1 MSKKDIDKF
10 PSIDNVHEVLSDLT
24 GLFDDRNK
32 LLDTMFREDKYKEFL
47 LAENMQQLAEADKR
61 DDSANGRIKKD
72 LANGYEVLKAKT
84 TMQKFANFIS
94 PSSIPPMDLT
104 SADDFTDDEAT
115 EEEEAPVEKEAP
127 EKGEKGDKGDDGAD
141 GADAEVVKPDK
152 PKPKSRVFS
161 WQRQQTPKLKLAEGG
176 AVAPSPMMNSLTP
189 QAGQRPEGKSGVK
202 SLESLGLVGKKN
214 VASELTEDL
223 GLEEYKK
230 ALADAMALP
239 LKAVAAGLAGLMDNM
254 DVPGGEGAAIEGQ
267 VAKVGKTFGVKTK
280 KKKKDKKSG
289 GFGIGSMLKML
300 LPFGMG
306 ASRPKGKSKFSKQN
320 YDQGRLSL
328 KDFEK
333 MGKGDPNW
341 DPKHEYQVYM
351 DEIGT
356 NQRRFEE
363 GDPTL
368 TAFSG
373 GPSLAPDTLS
383 TQGDTKIDAMR
394 NSITNITQG
403 AKNMFM
409 KSKAVTQVRAATG
422 LISRLL
428 GKVQPA
434 TEGSQYNNQ
443 DINSLTN
450 QVIMDNEM
458 NMSELNQLTIKGIG
472 ESEMSSESIMK
483 AIASMGSNKGM
494 GIGESDPLPP
504 APLRPS
510 KHLLHSISIVDGGQT
525 PNDVV

>member
-176 AVAPSPMMNSLTP
+176 AVSPSPMMNALNPS
-189 QAGQRPEGKSGVK
+189 AQRPETKSGVK

-239 LKAVAAGLAGLMDNM
+239 LKAVAAGLAGLMDKVE
-254 DVPGGEGAAIEGQ
+254 VPGGEGAALEAQ
-267 VAKVGKTFGVKTK
+267 TSSVAKAFDVKAPK
-280 KKKKDKKSG
+280 KKKENKLMNFVQGGGIVGALGRMFGGGRKKKQQTQTQVTQSSG
-289 GFGIGSMLKML
+289 TESSSQVLVAGEPYDPDNPTETQLAVLKMQE
-300 LPFGMG
+300 MM
-306 ASRPKGKSKFSKQN
+306 K
-320 YDQGRLSL
+320 
-328 KDFEK
+328 
-333 MGKGDPNW
+333 
-341 DPKHEYQVYM
+341 
-351 DEIGT
+351 
-356 NQRRFEE
+356 
-363 GDPTL
+363 
-368 TAFSG
+368 G
-373 GPSLAPDTLS
+373 GPSLGAGGAEHPKLAPDQLS
-383 TQGDTKIDAMR
+383 TQGDTKIDAMK
-394 NSITNITQG
+394 NTISNITQG

-409 KSKAVTQVRAATG
+409 NTPQVRGIKAASGFITK
-422 LISRLL
+422 LL

-434 TEGSQYNNQ
+434 SEGSQYERQ
-443 DINSLTN
+443 DINNLTN
-450 QVIMDNEM
+450 QVVM
-458 NMSELNQLTIKGIG
+458 NNQSNMTEKTNMMINDEKTEGGRAAAARLKEIVAQMQQGSGVNKPTNTIAPTEIRVSKYLAHSLTTVHGG
-472 ESEMSSESIMK
+472 E
-483 AIASMGSNKGM
+483 
-494 GIGESDPLPP
+494 
-504 APLRPS
+504 
-510 KHLLHSISIVDGGQT
+510 T
-525 PNDVV
+525 PHDV